1 MRNLTASD
9 RAALI
14 RLASTLPVGDENR
27 RAILAGL
34 ARVAT
39 EFATMDAL
47 QGYLKEHPGA
57 DKSKHTV
64 KKQDGGGGKGKSEGL
79 PKDLQLHKNVK
90 TIATHADKA
99 TNTLAAA
106 KSKLNSGKQ
115 IDSAKGQ
122 EIFLQA
128 QSAHSALVS
137 NARYLHRD
145 MEEYLR
151 KHGKSDDPKVKNTL
165 DTLRDGL
172 KGLEKDMKK
181 AGEVGEDN
189 KGATM
194 VGKAPSDLYASG
206 DRLAGAVKS
215 VTAVYGTLF
224 RG

>member
-1 MRNLTASD
+1 M
-9 RAALI
+9 
-14 RLASTLPVGDENR
+14 GDENR

-34 ARVAT
+34 TRVAT
-39 EFATMDAL
+39 EFATQEAYDK
-47 QGYLKEHPGA
+47 YLKEHPGA

-64 KKQDGGGGKGKSEGL
+64 KKQDGGGGGGGGGGKSEGP

-99 TNTLAAA
+99 TKTLYDA
-106 KSKLNSGKQ
+106 KSKLNGGKQ
-115 IDSAKGQ
+115 LDPAKEQ
-122 EIFLQA
+122 TLFLQA

-151 KHGKSDDPKVKNTL
+151 KHGESDDPKVKNTL
-165 DTLRDGL
+165 GSLREQM
-172 KGLEKDMKK
+172 KGLESDMKK
-181 AGEVGEDN
+181 AETVGEDY

-194 VGKAPSDLYASG
+194 VGQASSALYGSG